1 VIGFVMAAVVV
12 LSALHSDLTGER
24 RLHVAVPLVV
34 MACGLTGCVMVGSPA
49 LSLMAL
55 AMVPLGMGAIFG
67 PFWAL
72 PTTFLRGTA
81 AAGGLAMVASVG
93 NVGGFIGPIVIGFLK
108 DRTGSYHE
116 SLLLLAV
123 LALVAAALAFG
134 IRLTKE
140 SPDLPGNS
148 SGTGAR

>member
-1 VIGFVMAAVVV
+1 MI
-12 LSALHSDLTGER
+12 
-24 RLHVAVPLVV
+24 
-34 MACGLTGCVMVGSPA
+34 GCVMVGSPA

-93 NVGGFIGPIVIGFLK
+93 NVGGFIGPIVIGSLK